1 MRGRSF
7 LLIGLLLVLGAL
19 AVRAAD
25 EKKTPWK
32 VTGQLEEA
40 CSCDAACPCWFDSKP
55 THMQCSGGQIVFIQK
70 GSYGNVA
77 LDGLAFGMMGQS
89 PKGDTMMESMGRWD
103 FLTIYI
109 DEKANP
115 EQRKALEAIARAT
128 TPPAVSPERLAIKYV
143 PITRKLQGNEH
154 VVTLGN
160 YGSFSG
166 HLLAGG
172 MGGAPKIVSAP
183 GADPIHKE
191 YQQGQTT
198 KQTYTDNGQKWDWEK
213 SNYMYATFEADSA
226 EYEKFAAAMTQ
237 AMEAQKKKA
246 EPKAK

>member
-1 MRGRSF
+1 MRKVS
-7 LLIGLLLVLGAL
+7 LVLAGLLLVLGAL

-40 CSCDAACPCWFDSKP
+40 CSCDPACPCWFDSKP
-55 THMQCSGGQIVFIQK
+55 THMQCSGGQVVFIQK
-70 GSYGNVA
+70 GTYGNVV
-77 LDGLAFGMMGQS
+77 LDGLAIGVMGQS
-89 PKGDTMMESMGRWD
+89 PKGDSMMESMGRWD
-103 FLTIYI
+103 FVTIYI

-115 EQRKALEAIARAT
+115 DQRKALEAIAHAI
-128 TPPAVSPERLAIKYV
+128 TPPAAPPERTTVKYV
-143 PITRKLQGNEH
+143 SITHKVQGNEH

-160 YGSFSG
+160 VGGFSG
-166 HLLAGG
+166 HLLQGG

-198 KQTYTDNGQKWDWEK
+198 KQTYMDSGQKWNWEK
-213 SNYMYATFEADSA
+213 SNYMYGTFETDSV
-226 EYEKFAAAMTQ
+226 EYDKFTAAMMQ
-237 AMEAQKKKA
+237 MMNAGKADAKK
-246 EPKAK
+246 

>member
-1 MRGRSF
+1 MRKAS
-7 LLIGLLLVLGAL
+7 LALTALLLVLAAL
-19 AVRAAD
+19 AVRAGD

-40 CSCDAACPCWFDSKP
+40 CSCDPACPCWFDSKP
-55 THMQCSGGQIVFIQK
+55 THMQCSGGQVVFIQK
-70 GSYGNVA
+70 GSYGNVV
-77 LDGLAFGMMGQS
+77 LDGLAIGMMGQS

-128 TPPAVSPERLAIKYV
+128 TPPAAPPERTSVKYV
-143 PITRKLQGNEH
+143 PITRKIEGNEH
-154 VVTLGN
+154 VITLGHV
-160 YGSFSG
+160 GSFSG
-166 HLLAGG
+166 HLMAGG
-172 MGGAPKIVSAP
+172 AGGAPKIVSAP

-198 KQTYTDNGQKWDWEK
+198 KQTYTDAGQKWDWGK
-213 SNYMYATFEADSA
+213 SNYMYGTFQTDSV
-226 EYEKFAAAMTQ
+226 EYDKFTAAMMQ
-237 AMEAQKKKA
+237 MMNAGKKA
-246 EPKAK
+246 DAKK